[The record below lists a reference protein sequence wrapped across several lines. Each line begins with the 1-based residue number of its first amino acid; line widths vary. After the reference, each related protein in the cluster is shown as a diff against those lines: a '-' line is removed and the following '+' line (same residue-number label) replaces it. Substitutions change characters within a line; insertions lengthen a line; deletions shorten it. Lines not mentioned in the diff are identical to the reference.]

1 MIHKFEEYPELA
13 VLMQEYAC
21 NGRFGDWQKFTDALN
36 NALTKAENLPIS
48 GVRLLLPSDGDLD
61 IAAVEFCGD
70 YYPEYDDVTK
80 ETEVFEAG
88 AIWMRDQIE
97 GNKA

>member
-13 VLMQEYAC
+13 DLMQEYAC

-48 GVRLLLPSDGDLD
+48 VVVGRSEQSYCLSENCNGE
-61 IAAVEFCGD
+61 IKNGECNKCGFNQD
-70 YYPEYDDVTK
+70 FT
-80 ETEVFEAG
+80 
-88 AIWMRDQIE
+88 RQ
-97 GNKA
+97 